1 VDSSHELVE
10 AFAEAVPAA
19 LREWAGVEA
28 IVRES
33 GPASAVDPGAGLIA
47 GIGLTMVSGEGRLEL
62 FVPERT
68 AAELARRVLTGA
80 VDPVAEDLV
89 RDCMGEV
96 ANVVAG
102 HAKALLV
109 GRPSHFTLSTPV
121 VRSGGLIEGTGGW
134 VIRFESDAGTF
145 GAHVRPPA

>member
-1 VDSSHELVE
+1 MDSSHELVE

-28 IVRES
+28 VVRAS
-33 GPASAVDPGAGLIA
+33 GPASAVDTGAGLIA
-47 GIGLTMVSGEGRLEL
+47 GIGLTMASGEGRLEL
-62 FVPERT
+62 LLPTQT
-68 AAELARRVLTGA
+68 AVELACRVLAGT
-80 VDPVAEDLV
+80 VDPVGEDMV

-121 VRSGGLIEGTGGW
+121 VRAGGLIEGTGGW
-134 VIRFESDAGTF
+134 VIRFESDVGPF
-145 GAHVRPPA
+145 DVHLLPPA

>member
-10 AFAEAVPAA
+10 AFAQAVPAA

-28 IVRES
+28 FVRECS
-33 GPASAVDPGAGLIA
+33 PASAVDPGAGLVA
-47 GIGLTMVSGEGRLEL
+47 RIGLRMASGEGRLEL
-62 FVPERT
+62 FLPEQT
-68 AAELARRVLTGA
+68 AAELARRVLAGT
-80 VDPVAEDLV
+80 VDPMAEDLV

-121 VRSGGLIEGTGGW
+121 VRSGGPMEGTGGW
-134 VIRFESDAGTF
+134 VIRFESDAGAF
-145 GAHVRPPA
+145 GVHLLPPG